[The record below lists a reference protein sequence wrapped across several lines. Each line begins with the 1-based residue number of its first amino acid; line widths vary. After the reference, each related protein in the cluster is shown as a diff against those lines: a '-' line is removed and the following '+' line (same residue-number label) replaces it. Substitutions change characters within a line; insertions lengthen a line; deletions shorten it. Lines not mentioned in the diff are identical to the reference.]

1 MYFAVRASR
10 GLKLLF
16 LLCLAGSA
24 SQNNQKLCV
33 IVVAGFGEMARI
45 YVPPPVPSFT
55 LMARSAA
62 LFLLFHPPLHP
73 ALYQSDKV
81 GAACSYRAL

>member
-1 MYFAVRASR
+1 MCFAVKASR

-16 LLCLAGSA
+16 PLCLADSA

-33 IVVAGFGEMARI
+33 IVVAGFGEMAGI
-45 YVPPPVPSFT
+45 YLLPPVPSFT

-62 LFLLFHPPLHP
+62 LFLLFSHSP
-73 ALYQSDKV
+73 ASPCFISK
-81 GAACSYRAL
+81 